1 MNKPIDKIIK
11 EVYEEVKTRCYAPT
25 NAYGT
30 GAWDHHIEVVYKLAI
45 KNCEQYH
52 ANHDIVALAAL
63 LHDVASVTNK
73 DYTEQ
78 HHIIGAQIAE
88 DILKKYD
95 LDKESLELI
104 KTCILNHRGS
114 VLMERNTP
122 EEVCIADSDAMAHF
136 YSIPSLLQMV
146 YVEKHMEIDEGS
158 EFVLHKLDRSYN
170 KLSPRGKENILPQ
183 YEAAKVLLI
192 KR

>member
-45 KNCEQYH
+45 KNCEKYH

-88 DILKKYD
+88 NILKKYETLEQKD
-95 LDKESLELI
+95 QVILDE
-104 KTCILNHRGS
+104 
-114 VLMERNTP
+114 
-122 EEVCIADSDAMAHF
+122 
-136 YSIPSLLQMV
+136 
-146 YVEKHMEIDEGS
+146 
-158 EFVLHKLDRSYN
+158 
-170 KLSPRGKENILPQ
+170 ENIDIEIIQ
-183 YEAAKVLLI
+183 NDYVNIQDEVIRHKVDKLALDIYAYLI
-192 KR
+192 R